1 MRVIRKYPADFNQL
15 KLVLQRERPDRPVLF
30 EYFTNARLISKFI
43 EKDFR
48 SLNTPAEKIQNII
61 RFFYATGYDYA
72 TIPARYFSPFAFD
85 NQNLTKKETVSLNEA
100 TAISDWNTFERFVWP
115 NPEAIGTEI
124 LANAEMDLF
133 DGMKMII
140 PGPGGLLENVIN
152 LTGFENLCF
161 MIYENEE
168 LAKAIFTEVGS
179 RLLAFY
185 EICSVLPPVGALIVN
200 DDWGFKNQ
208 TMLPPDML
216 RQYVFPWIKKMVEA
230 IHYHGKPAILH
241 SCGNISKVIADI
253 IDDLKF
259 DGKHSFE
266 DNIIPVE
273 EAYSLWHDRIAILG
287 GIDIDFL
294 TRNDKE
300 SIKNRCQRI
309 LEISGSKGY
318 ALGSGNSIPEYVP
331 DENYLAMISAAVL

>member
-85 NQNLTKKETVSLNEA
+85 NQHLTKKETVSLNEA

-287 GIDIDFL
+287 GIDIDFI